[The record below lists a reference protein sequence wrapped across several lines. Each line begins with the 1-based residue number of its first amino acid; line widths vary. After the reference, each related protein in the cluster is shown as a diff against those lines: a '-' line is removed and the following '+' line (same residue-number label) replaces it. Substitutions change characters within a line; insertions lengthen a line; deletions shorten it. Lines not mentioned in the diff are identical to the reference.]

1 MIKKFDDKRK
11 KLKPYGLT
19 CEIWQPNL
27 MIRPDR
33 HNEIEI
39 NYLPSG
45 SITYLVHH
53 QKFTID
59 VGSIVVFWA
68 LLPHQIVDF
77 TVDSPYY
84 VVTIPFS
91 KLSHWDLPKVFLDD
105 LFKGEI
111 QFLRNLEDADLSNRL
126 FSRWSEELIT
136 QNQNLHHACE
146 LEIYAFLKRF
156 ANNVQANN
164 HFPQRVDSSLL
175 NLVEKM
181 TVFIARNFTQSI
193 GVKDIANEVGL
204 HPDYANVIFKKSFN
218 TSLSSYLIQQRVL
231 HAQRELITTSDSI
244 TSIAYKSGFNS
255 ISRFNASFKKYNDTT
270 PHNYRSQMKSM

>member
-11 KLKPYGLT
+11 ELKPYGLT
-19 CEIWQPNL
+19 CERWQPNL
-27 MIRPDR
+27 MTRPDR

-45 SITYLVHH
+45 SITYLVNHR
-53 QKFTID
+53 KFTVD

-77 TVDSPYY
+77 TLESPYY

-91 KLSHWDLPKVFLDD
+91 KLSHWNFPKVFLNNV
-105 LFKGEI
+105 FKGEI
-111 QFLRNLEDADLSNRL
+111 QFLRNLEDADLSNKL
-126 FSRWSEELIT
+126 FSRWSEELNS

-156 ANNVQANN
+156 ANSVQANN
-164 HFPQRVDSSLL
+164 HFPQRLDSSLL

-181 TVFIARNFTQSI
+181 TVFIAINFTQSI
-193 GVKDIANEVGL
+193 GVKDIADEVGL
-204 HPDYANVIFKKSFN
+204 HPDYANAIFKKSFN

-244 TSIAYKSGFNS
+244 TSIAYKSGFHS
-255 ISRFNASFKKYNDTT
+255 ISRFNASFKKYNGMT
-270 PHNYRSQMKSM
+270 PRNYRSQMKLI